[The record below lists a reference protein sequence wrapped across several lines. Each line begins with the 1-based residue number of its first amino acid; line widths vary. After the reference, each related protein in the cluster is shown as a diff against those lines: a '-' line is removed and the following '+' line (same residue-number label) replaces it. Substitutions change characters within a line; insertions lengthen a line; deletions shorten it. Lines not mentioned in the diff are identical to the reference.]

1 MSFFKKLF
9 GSKDKKTET
18 IEQDEPI
25 EAIRPPNLPT
35 HPKRKNVDLSYRLN
49 PKPIAKKAP
58 VRHTSNKVFFVVGT
72 QHYPFEDKVNEHI
85 NAHKRKTY
93 QSSMSIREVIEDY
106 GQIYKYSPMTS
117 KRVKLIPE
125 PENEYDN
132 NAIAVHFRNTKIGH
146 IKSSDTELVKK
157 YLDDDKSYKA
167 KILGGPFKELDY
179 DEIVEVNGQ
188 FKMEIIFD

>member
-18 IEQDEPI
+18 FEQDEPI
-25 EAIRPPNLPT
+25 ETIRPPDLLT
-35 HPKRKNVDLSYRLN
+35 QSEREDVDLSYRLN

-85 NAHKRKTY
+85 NAHKRKT
-93 QSSMSIREVIEDY
+93 MSIREVIEDY

-146 IKSSDTELVKK
+146 IKSNDTELVKK
-157 YLDDDKSYKA
+157 HLDGDKPYKA

>member
-18 IEQDEPI
+18 FEQDEPI
-25 EAIRPPNLPT
+25 EAIRPPDLPT
-35 HPKRKNVDLSYRLN
+35 QSEREDVDLSYRLN
-49 PKPIAKKAP
+49 PKSIAKKAP

-146 IKSSDTELVKK
+146 IKSSDTDLVKK

>member
-9 GSKDKKTET
+9 GSKDKKNET
-18 IEQDEPI
+18 IEQDELI
-25 EAIRPPNLPT
+25 EAIKPPDLPT
-35 HPKRKNVDLSYRLN
+35 HTKREDVDLSYRLN
-49 PKPIAKKAP
+49 PKPIAKKTP
-58 VRHTSNKVFFVVGT
+58 VKHTSDKVFFVVGT
-72 QHYPFEDKVNEHI
+72 QHYPFEDKIKEHI
-85 NAHKRKTY
+85 NAHNRKTY

-106 GQIYKYSPMTS
+106 GQIYKYRPMTS
-117 KRVKLIPE
+117 KRVKLMPE

-132 NAIAVHFRNTKIGH
+132 NAIAVHFRNTKVGH

-179 DEIVEVNGQ
+179 DEIIEVNGQ

>member
-18 IEQDEPI
+18 FEQDEPI
-25 EAIRPPNLPT
+25 EAIRPPDLPT
-35 HPKRKNVDLSYRLN
+35 QSEREDVDLSYRLN